1 MTDNKYNKIKH
12 LVEVD
17 DDILAV
23 FTINLGGKYDLE
35 NLSIAKNANI
45 ENDLID
51 LVHAKIQQDLKRLN
65 LEEEDE
71 LDQLKWTVN
80 ETERIRILTIYEK
93 DRVAVVLINSNVSLS
108 ETVDNIL
115 GYYYESE
122 NDL

>member
-45 ENDLID
+45 ENDLIN